1 MDQVTQK
8 LLELS
13 PTDADPT
20 EIATEIARVVDT
32 PKGQRPFRV
41 SIDPANDGAAVV
53 YAVGDQVRR
62 ECYGRI
68 GRQTCSARVRDIPR
82 PVQEMP

>member
-32 PKGQRPFRV
+32 
-41 SIDPANDGAAVV
+41 D
-53 YAVGDQVRR
+53 
-62 ECYGRI
+62 C
-68 GRQTCSARVRDIPR
+68 QTCSARFRDIPR
-82 PVQEMP
+82 PAQEMP

>member
-32 PKGQRPFRV
+32 PKDNGP
-41 SIDPANDGAAVV
+41 SG
-53 YAVGDQVRR
+53 
-62 ECYGRI
+62 
-68 GRQTCSARVRDIPR
+68 
-82 PVQEMP
+82 

>member
-20 EIATEIARVVDT
+20 EVATEIARVVDT
-32 PKGQRPFRV
+32 PNDKGP
-41 SIDPANDGAAVV
+41 SG
-53 YAVGDQVRR
+53 
-62 ECYGRI
+62 
-68 GRQTCSARVRDIPR
+68 
-82 PVQEMP
+82 